1 MNFLENIF
9 DHLRQSAERPVLQ
22 EVHPEGMVA
31 ATGREMLA
39 EIRAA
44 RAFLLQVGLKKGD
57 RCALLAPNSFR
68 WAAIDL
74 AIMAEG
80 GIVVPLYSRQA
91 PDELVTMMKDATPAM
106 ICCGDVSLR
115 TNIIRAWPDAPP
127 CHILKEIFPA
137 AAAQDSSVIPP
148 LPLSDNNPVA
158 IIYTSGT
165 SGEPKGVILTAGN
178 LNHVLGCTT
187 RRLDQLMGPRSEPE
201 RVFHYAPF
209 CFAAA
214 WILLLGGLLR
224 HSVLT
229 LCVDLAQVA
238 SDLRLAAPEYF
249 TNVPIML
256 ERMRAKIEE
265 QISSRGGPVRRI
277 FRSAEREWL
286 RRARGGRS
294 RAGGFWL
301 ALARRTVFPAIR
313 KRLGPKLQALICG
326 SAALVPETQQFFLM
340 LGLPVL
346 QVYGLTETTA
356 ICTMDS
362 PGRIRPGWVGTA
374 IEGVEMKLGERDEI
388 LVRGPNVFPGYWH
401 RPEATS
407 EALRD
412 GWLHTGDQGEV
423 TSDGYWRI
431 TGRIKNVIVLSS
443 GHNVAPEPIEEKL
456 LHSVLGAQQVVLVGN
471 GRAFLAAIITG
482 EVDGDRTGKAL
493 EELNSQL
500 PHYKRVHAFH
510 LLREP
515 FTVENGL
522 LTVNGKL
529 KRDAIAKRYQGE
541 IETIYRKHRA

>member
-9 DHLRQSAERPVLQ
+9 EHLRQLDEQPALQ
-22 EVHPEGMVA
+22 EVHSDGMVA
-31 ATGREMLA
+31 ATGRELLA
-39 EIRAA
+39 EIQTA
-44 RAFLLQVGLKKGD
+44 RASLRQAGLKKGD
-57 RCALLAPNSFR
+57 RCALLAPNSIR

-74 AIMAEG
+74 AIIAEG

-91 PDELVTMMKDATPAM
+91 PDELVAMMKDSTPAM

-137 AAAQDSSVIPP
+137 APAQDASVDSP
-148 LPLSDNNPVA
+148 LPLSDTDPVA

-187 RRLDQLMGPRSEPE
+187 RRLDQLIGPRSEPE

-214 WILLLGGLLR
+214 WILLLSGLSR
-224 HSVLT
+224 NSVLT
-229 LCVDLAQVA
+229 LCVDLGHVA
-238 SDLRLAAPEYF
+238 SDMRLAAPEYF

-256 ERMRAKIEE
+256 ERMRARIEE
-265 QISSRGGPVRRI
+265 QISSRGGPLLWI
-277 FRSAEREWL
+277 FRAAEREWL
-286 RRARGGRS
+286 RRAGGGWS

-301 ALARRTVFPAIR
+301 ALARRTVFPLIR
-313 KRLGPKLQALICG
+313 KRLGPNLQALICG
-326 SAALVPETQQFFLM
+326 SAALVPETQQLFLM

-362 PGRIRPGWVGTA
+362 PGQIRPGWVGTA
-374 IEGVEMKLGERDEI
+374 IEGVEMKLGEMDEI
-388 LVRGPNVFPGYWH
+388 LVRGPNVFPGYWN
-401 RPEATS
+401 RPESTN

-423 TSDGYWRI
+423 TADGYWRI

-443 GHNVAPEPIEEKL
+443 GHNVAPEPIEERL
-456 LHSVLGAQQVVLVGN
+456 LQSVPGARQVVVVGN
-471 GRAFLAAIITG
+471 GRGFLAVIITG
-482 EVDGDRTGKAL
+482 EVEEIQAGKAL
-493 EELNSQL
+493 EDLNSQL
-500 PHYKRVHAFH
+500 PHYKRVHALH

-529 KRDAIAKRYQGE
+529 KRDVIAKRYQSE
-541 IETIYRKHRA
+541 IEAIYRKHRA